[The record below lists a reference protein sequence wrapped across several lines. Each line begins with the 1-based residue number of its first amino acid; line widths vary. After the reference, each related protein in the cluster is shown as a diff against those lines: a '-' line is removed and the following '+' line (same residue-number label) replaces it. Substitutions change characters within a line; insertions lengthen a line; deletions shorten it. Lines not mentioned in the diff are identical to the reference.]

1 MTKDGKVVKK
11 ILKEGFNQIIP
22 RKGDTVEVHYE
33 GRLLSDSSVFDSSY
47 DKDPFE
53 TKIGV
58 GKVIKGWDIGIMT
71 MGVGEK
77 AILSIESDYAYGD
90 RDIGVI
96 PPGSTLIFEVELM
109 SVNGKKRPTGLAPKP
124 EPKPE
129 PQPEPVKEE

>member
-1 MTKDGKVVKK
+1 MTKDGKLVKK
-11 ILKEGFNQIIP
+11 ILKEGYNQITP
-22 RKGDTVEVHYE
+22 KKGDTVEVHYE

-47 DKDPFE
+47 GKDPFE

-77 AILSIESDYAYGD
+77 AILSIESDYAYGN
-90 RDIGVI
+90 RDVGGII
-96 PPGSTLIFEVELM
+96 PPGSTLVFEVELM
-109 SVNGKKRPTGLAPKP
+109 SVNGKKRPTGLSPKP

-129 PQPEPVKEE
+129 PVKEEE

>member
-11 ILKEGFNQIIP
+11 ILKEGFNQITP

-129 PQPEPVKEE
+129 PVKEE

>member
-1 MTKDGKVVKK
+1 MTRDGKVVKK
-11 ILKEGFNQIIP
+11 ILKEGYDKIMP
-22 RKGDTVEVHYE
+22 KKGDTVEVHYE

-47 DKDPFE
+47 GKDPFE

-90 RDIGVI
+90 RDVGGII
-96 PPGSTLIFEVELM
+96 PAGSTLVFEVELM
-109 SVNGKKRPTGLAPKP
+109 SVNGKERPKGLSPKP
-124 EPKPE
+124 
-129 PQPEPVKEE
+129 